1 MNVVRLSKR
10 TISGNRT
17 DGTEMKI
24 KRYSLASARNEIPES
39 DDDDATAAT
48 FKRQNFQ
55 EIHRKP
61 REIGIFSIG
70 IQGQ

>member
-10 TISGNRT
+10 KVSGNRT
-17 DGTEMKI
+17 AGTEIKI

-39 DDDDATAAT
+39 DDDATAAT